1 MKFII
6 PALIGYAFFTLAV
19 WNAPIV
25 QAGHKFYFE
34 ATGLYL
40 AGWAEQ

>member
-1 MKFII
+1 VKYITA
-6 PALIGYAFFTLAV
+6 ALLGYAFFTLAV

-34 ATGLYL
+34 LTGLYL
-40 AGWAEQ
+40 AGWAEK